1 MFMIIIRVEWYVI
14 YFLKFIFNI
23 IVLKNLKIFKIKN
36 NFFISIFKL
45 KNRRVQKYL
54 ILEWKIIYFFLEKKG
69 EKITKIQF

>member
-45 KNRRVQKYL
+45 KK
-54 ILEWKIIYFFLEKKG
+54 
-69 EKITKIQF
+69 